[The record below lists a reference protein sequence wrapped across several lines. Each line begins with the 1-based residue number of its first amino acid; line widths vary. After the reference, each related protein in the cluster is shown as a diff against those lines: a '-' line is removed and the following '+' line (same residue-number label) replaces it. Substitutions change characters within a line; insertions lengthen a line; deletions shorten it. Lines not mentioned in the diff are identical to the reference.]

1 MLSTRGATPSPIAT
15 LRPWGEFSM
24 GSRESTRVRFT
35 AALTIVLNAL
45 PIALIL
51 RKSLGRKFLGRGKS

>member
-1 MLSTRGATPSPIAT
+1 
-15 LRPWGEFSM
+15 M

-35 AALTIVLNAL
+35 AALTIVLNAVLNAL

-51 RKSLGRKFLGRGKS
+51 RKFLGRKFLGHGKSQG